1 MVSAITNERESKEMK
16 KRDLQNKNV
25 KKKGGKGNERNGIGK
40 DGEEK
45 GNALTWIRPKRP
57 NGYWIRPKRQQ
68 HVMLLG

>member
-1 MVSAITNERESKEMK
+1 MKENRR
-16 KRDLQNKNV
+16 RDLQNRNV
-25 KKKGGKGNERNGIGK
+25 KKKDEKGNERNGIGK